1 MWNGSS
7 NPSIPTYKTE
17 FEVCPSGICRPNDGS
32 SSRVVYNGFYDYLP
46 AENTLPGD
54 CQNYKD
60 EVEYS
65 EFRVSLLNVPF
76 AGNASSSADYKTV
89 FDNVISAN
97 TGPGTYPYGTNGIA
111 RKQLKGTTFTFYSDG
126 FF

>member
-1 MWNGSS
+1 MC
-7 NPSIPTYKTE
+7 IRDR
-17 FEVCPSGICRPNDGS
+17 FEVCPPGYRRPSDGS
-32 SSRVVYNGFYDYLP
+32 SSRIIYNGFYDYLP

-76 AGNASSSADYKTV
+76 AGNAASSADYKTV
-89 FDNVISAN
+89 FDNVVSALSLIHIS
-97 TGPGTYPYGTNGIA
+97 PYV
-111 RKQLKGTTFTFYSDG
+111 TFS
-126 FF
+126 